1 MSWLRVR
8 APHFS
13 RGVRIVDLSKVAALS
28 IIENDEKTV
37 IELRSA
43 NDSALAQVIAKKDEA
58 ERVIDALTL
67 LIEQS
72 KQFSDARVLTI
83 DEVLNDSTPEQQ
95 GVWA

>member
-13 RGVRIVDLSKVAALS
+13 RGTRIVDLSKVAALS
-28 IIENDEKTV
+28 VIENDEKTV

-43 NDSALAQVIAKKDEA
+43 NDSTLAQVIAKKDEA

-72 KQFSDARVLTI
+72 KQFSDARIFTLE
-83 DEVLNDSTPEQQ
+83 EVLNDSTPEQ

>member
-13 RGVRIVDLSKVAALS
+13 RGVRIVDLSKVATLS
-28 IIENDEKTV
+28 VVENDSKTI

-43 NDSALAQVIAKKDEA
+43 NDSALAQIIARREEA
-58 ERVIDALTL
+58 ERVIGALTL

-72 KQFSDARVLTI
+72 KQFSDARIMTI
-83 DEVLNDSTPEQQ
+83 DEVLNDGAPGQQ
-95 GVWA
+95 EVWV

>member
-13 RGVRIVDLSKVAALS
+13 RGVRIVDLSKVATLS
-28 IIENDEKTV
+28 VIENDSKTI

-43 NDSALAQVIAKKDEA
+43 NDSALAQIIARRGEA

-72 KQFSDARVLTI
+72 KQFSDARILTI
-83 DEVLNDSTPEQQ
+83 DEVLNDRAPGQQ
-95 GVWA
+95 EAWA